1 MLLRAAARAL
11 LVATLLAA
19 MPPALAAGHVDIPA
33 STTSFS
39 TKPIPRRPL
48 LELTP
53 FVGGRLGGSFR
64 STDAGGET
72 ARIRVDDD
80 ASFGLVVNLPSTW
93 PTEWEFVLGQQ
104 ATALDR
110 RSASDPRPLD
120 LDITYLHAGGLYLFD
135 GEWARPYLAA
145 TLGVTRLAPEDDAF
159 RSETKFSFALGAGYK
174 LFPASRFGLR
184 LDARVWGTVLDEN
197 SDLFCRA
204 GWEAAGCRIRAR
216 GTVLWQWELTAGGV
230 LRF

>member
-1 MLLRAAARAL
+1 MVLISLIGLISA
-11 LVATLLAA
+11 
-19 MPPALAAGHVDIPA
+19 PALAEGPSVRPA
-33 STTSFS
+33 
-39 TKPIPRRPL
+39 

-64 STDAGGET
+64 STDAEGAT
-72 ARIRVDDD
+72 TRISVEDD
-80 ASFGLVVNLPSTW
+80 ASFGLIVNFPSTW
-93 PTEWEFVLGQQ
+93 PTEWEFVISQQ

-110 RSASDPRPLD
+110 RSASDLRPLD

-135 GEWARPYLAA
+135 GELARPYIAA
-145 TLGVTRLAPEDDAF
+145 TLGATRLAPDDGDF

-174 LFPASRFGLR
+174 LFPTSRFALR
-184 LDARVWGTVLDEN
+184 LDARIWGTVLDSD

-204 GWEAAGCRIRAR
+204 GPEAAGCQIRAS
-216 GTVLWQWELTAGGV
+216 GTMLWQWELTAGGV